1 MLRTLEQNSA
11 GRALEE
17 RWRSTGGVLESSGG
31 GLEEVWRSCGAV
43 EASLILTNYSHSG
56 APKPDFDECFALWS
70 KTVLEE
76 LWRSAGGA
84 LESFGGCLEE
94 LWRSSGG
101 GLEELW
107 RSAGGALELWRK
119 ARF

>member
-1 MLRTLEQNSA
+1 MFFILELQ
-11 GRALEE
+11 
-17 RWRSTGGVLESSGG
+17 
-31 GLEEVWRSCGAV
+31 
-43 EASLILTNYSHSG
+43 SLILTNVSHSG
-56 APKPDFDECFALWS
+56 APKPDFDECFALRS

-84 LESFGGCLEE
+84 LESSGGGLEE

-107 RSAGGALELWRK
+107 SSSGAVEESQILTNVSHSSEELLRNS
-119 ARF
+119 